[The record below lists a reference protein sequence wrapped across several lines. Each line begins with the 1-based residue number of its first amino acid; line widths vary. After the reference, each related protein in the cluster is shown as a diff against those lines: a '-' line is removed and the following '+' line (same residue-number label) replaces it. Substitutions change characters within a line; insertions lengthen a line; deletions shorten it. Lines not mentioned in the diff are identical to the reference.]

1 MWGICEWAYI
11 PMIGDDWLL
20 SSKASLATHS
30 RSPSSSSMPRLLAYL
45 MDEAAIGI
53 CFRKDWDVVGQVPK
67 KFLGRSGIAWDFQNS
82 ILVSVANLPCRLQHQ
97 SISGSGATD
106 LSAFHTATLDTSMSN
121 TTFLKSSETT
131 LLLHRIDALYIMV
144 CPTQHPKQQREQHPV
159 TQHPTLHCTQNTT
172 LNSNRPPKTTTATT
186 TTSGPQAAPSQQHQC
201 IASSSL
207 IRSNM

>member
-1 MWGICEWAYI
+1 MWGICEGAYI
-11 PMIGDDWLL
+11 PIIGDDWLL

-67 KFLGRSGIAWDFQNS
+67 KFLGRSGIAGDFQNS

-131 LLLHRIDALYIMV
+131 LLLHRIDALYLMV
-144 CPTQHPKQQREQHPV
+144 CPTQHPNNSVNSTPSPNTPPCTAPKTSPWTATGHPAPLQQPQPHQDPKQHP
-159 TQHPTLHCTQNTT
+159 LINTNAYQVP
-172 LNSNRPPKTTTATT
+172 LS
-186 TTSGPQAAPSQQHQC
+186 
-201 IASSSL
+201 
-207 IRSNM
+207 